1 MYQIPTV
8 IDDFADDT
16 NCTRKF
22 QLLHQLYIRGRHYMI
37 STIAPTQVYK
47 QISPIVR
54 KSMTHL
60 FIYRL
65 RNYGDSEAIVEE
77 LDAIYDKKTLV
88 QIFHEAV
95 SEDRSFL
102 HVNLMSKDKW
112 KMFMERFHRYL
123 IPS

>member
-1 MYQIPTV
+1 
-8 IDDFADDT
+8 
-16 NCTRKF
+16 
-22 QLLHQLYIRGRHYMI
+22 MI